1 MAGAL
6 STLEAVTVALDIL
19 EAPARF
25 DELLRPFEALI
36 QGQIEAMGE
45 ETFRRNHGDGE

>member
-6 STLEAVTVALDIL
+6 STIEAIVAALDIL
-19 EAPARF
+19 EAPNRF

-45 ETFRRNHGDGE
+45 ETFRKNHGQ